1 MSNAS
6 DHEKDMDIYQ
16 DYPWQDDENDKVD
29 DEEEIVV
36 DEENEKDEKE
46 EEADEKEDV
55 DEEADKR
62 YWEAKAKEGVQK
74 VCLVISETVD
84 NIKKFTAKEKKSCH
98 TRYTAHLS
106 VRCSCR

>member
-1 MSNAS
+1 MSNES
-6 DHEKDMDIYQ
+6 DRENEMDIYQ
-16 DYPWQDDENDKVD
+16 DYPWQDHDENDKVD
-29 DEEEIVV
+29 DEEEKVEE
-36 DEENEKDEKE
+36 EENENDEKDSE

-84 NIKKFTAKEKKSCH
+84 NINKFTAKEKKSCH
-98 TRYTAHLS
+98 MGYTTYLS
-106 VRCSCR
+106 V